1 VLLSDA
7 QTSGGLLMAFAP
19 DDARR
24 ALAGRMPAVVVGEV
38 LAGPA
43 GTILV
48 R

>member
-1 VLLSDA
+1 MLLSDA

-19 DDARR
+19 EDARR
-24 ALAGRMPAVVVGEV
+24 ALEGRLQAAVVGEV

-43 GTILV
+43 GAIFV